1 MKSRYE
7 FNNEIIGMTKM
18 RTVNVARV
26 AAGAPEQNLGEI
38 GQVDQNLTINT
49 RPVCLGEK
57 NLFINL
63 VCFLQLH
70 RVFSG
75 IFSFLA
81 VKLEKRPKETPK
93 ISKISKLA

>member
-38 GQVDQNLTINT
+38 GQVDQNLTIKT

-57 NLFINL
+57 KIIFKAGLFSSTPSS
-63 VCFLQLH
+63 
-70 RVFSG
+70 VFG
-75 IFSFLA
+75 HL
-81 VKLEKRPKETPK
+81 
-93 ISKISKLA
+93 